1 MCNSFAVDRKL
12 CTFALQKFNPNKKTT
27 TMKAKWIGT
36 TVLSTVLAMAAM
48 MPAQA
53 QEGPTMGWS
62 SWNTFGVN
70 INENVI
76 KQQANA
82 MVSRGL
88 KAVGYDHVNIDD
100 GYFGGRDQNTGKL
113 LIHSTRFPNGLKPI
127 VEHIHNKG
135 LKAGI
140 YSDAGRNTC
149 GSMFNGDVTG
159 KGVGMYEHDQQ
170 DADMFFNELGFDF
183 IKVDFC
189 GGSYYHNEDHLVL
202 DEKARYEAIAAA
214 IKNTGRTDVRMNAC
228 RWAYPGTW
236 VDGAAFSWRTT
247 GDINDSWASVK
258 SILTENLYMSAYCSK
273 GHYNDMDMLEVG
285 RSLKA
290 EEDKTHFG
298 MWCIMNSPL
307 LIGCNLSNIKSSALT
322 LLKNT
327 ELIALNQD
335 TLYQQAYVAA
345 CIDSCHVLV
354 KDLEVRYGNKRAFAV
369 LNVSDKAK
377 TVTVNFSDIDL
388 GGTVKLRDV
397 FAKKD
402 IGEFEGQLEVTLP
415 AHATRIYVAEA
426 EQRLERVRYEAEAGY
441 IPVYQEIKNNQSE
454 KTGLYEASTICSGG
468 YKANWL
474 GGRSA
479 NSLQWRNVYS
489 KHGGFYKLT
498 IAFISG
504 ESRSLTVSV
513 NGQKVQTLSSLNSGS
528 WNKVGKRTI
537 SIELEEGENTISLWN
552 SSSWMPDID
561 YIDVVPD
568 EAAHVD
574 YVPAE
579 QKNRNVL
586 YNLQGRQV
594 ESGNARGI
602 VIDNGKKILER
613 K

>member
-1 MCNSFAVDRKL
+1 MCNSFAVGRKL
-12 CTFALQKFNPNKKTT
+12 CTFALQKLNPNKKTIA
-27 TMKAKWIGT
+27 MKAKWIGT
-36 TVLSTVLAMAAM
+36 TVLSTVLTMAAM
-48 MPAQA
+48 TTAHA

-88 KAVGYDHVNIDD
+88 KDVGYDHVNIDD
-100 GYFGGRDQNTGKL
+100 GYFGGRDKTTGKL
-113 LIHSTRFPNGLKPI
+113 LIHPTRFPNGLKPI
-127 VEHIHNKG
+127 VEHIHGKG

-149 GSMFNGDVTG
+149 GSMFNGDATG

-170 DADMFFNELGFDF
+170 DADLFFNELGFDF

-202 DEKARYEAIAAA
+202 DEQARYEAIAAA

-258 SILTENLYMSAYCSK
+258 SILAENLYMSAYCSK

-285 RSLKA
+285 RSMKP

-307 LIGCNLSNIKSSALT
+307 LIGCNLSNIKSAALT

-354 KDLEVRYGNKRAFAV
+354 KDLEVKYGNKRACAV
-369 LNVSDKAK
+369 LNVSDVAK
-377 TVTVNFSDIDL
+377 TVKVKFSDIDL
-388 GGTVKLRDV
+388 GGKVKLRDV
-397 FAKKD
+397 FGKKD
-402 IGEFEGQLEVTLP
+402 VGEFEEEYEVSLP
-415 AHATRIYVAEA
+415 AHATRIYVAVA

-454 KTGLYEASTICSGG
+454 KTGMYEASTICSGG

-474 GGRSA
+474 GARTA

-489 KHGGFYKLT
+489 KNGGAYKLT
-498 IAFISG
+498 IAYISG
-504 ESRSLTVSV
+504 ETRSFSVSV
-513 NGQKVQTLSSLNSGS
+513 NGQKVQTLSSLNTGS

-537 SIELEEGENTISLWN
+537 NIELEPGENTISLWN
-552 SSSWMPDID
+552 ASSWMPDID

-568 EAAHVD
+568 ETARVET
-574 YVPAE
+574 VPAE
-579 QKNRNVL
+579 QKNRNAR
-586 YNLQGRQV
+586 YDLQGRQV
-594 ESGNARGI
+594 ESGTVRGI